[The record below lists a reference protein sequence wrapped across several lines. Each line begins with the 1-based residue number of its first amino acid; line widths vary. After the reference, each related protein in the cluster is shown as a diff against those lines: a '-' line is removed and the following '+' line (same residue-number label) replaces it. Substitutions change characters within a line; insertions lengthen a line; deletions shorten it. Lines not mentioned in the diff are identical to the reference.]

1 MPDYIT
7 KAFDSLQTSLRK
19 ELEAAE
25 EPTFPRLVVHE
36 LRHTHATLLLRAG
49 VPVRIVA
56 KRLGRK
62 DPSVTLNG
70 VRRRHPR
77 RRHQCRRRVLEGGVG
92 RMSDEVRDPILAA
105 VAITRAQLMK
115 ITGEKTTKATLEATA
130 P

>member
-49 VPVRIVA
+49 CRCISWRSGWAARI
-56 KRLGRK
+56 
-62 DPSVTLNG
+62 
-70 VRRRHPR
+70 PR
-77 RRHQCRRRVLEGGVG
+77 
-92 RMSDEVRDPILAA
+92 
-105 VAITRAQLMK
+105 
-115 ITGEKTTKATLEATA
+115 
-130 P
+130 